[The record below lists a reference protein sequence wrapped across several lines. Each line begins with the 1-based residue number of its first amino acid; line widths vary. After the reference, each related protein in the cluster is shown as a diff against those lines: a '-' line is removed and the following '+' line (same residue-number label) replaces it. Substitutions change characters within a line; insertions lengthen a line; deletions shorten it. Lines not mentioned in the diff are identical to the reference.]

1 MALILRV
8 GRRAASPKTVTI
20 LPMDGVAATSL
31 MTAAARA
38 RESARPDCLFDD
50 PWAEF
55 LAGDAG
61 RAFLERQDHVFPP
74 NPIFVVR
81 HRFFDDFLMATAGKG
96 IRQVVLVAAGL
107 DTRAYRLRWPLG
119 TVVYELDQPQVL
131 GYKQTVLD
139 QAGATPACE
148 RILVQADLREDWPSE
163 LLAGGFRPTEG
174 TAWLAEGLLFY
185 LPETAVRSLLST
197 MASLSAADS
206 VLGTDTMSAT
216 MLASKERRA
225 WVRLYAESGA
235 PFVFGTDKPGELVA
249 ECGWKP
255 SIHVARDIGERLGR
269 PWSTPAPPGPP
280 PGAILT
286 ATLG

>member
-1 MALILRV
+1 MRPSRILAV
-8 GRRAASPKTVTI
+8 E
-20 LPMDGVAATSL
+20 GVAATSL

-38 RESARPDCLFDD
+38 RESARPDRLFED
-50 PWAEF
+50 PWAAL

-61 RAFLERQDHVFPP
+61 RAFLERQDEVLPS

-81 HRFFDDFLMATAGKG
+81 HRFFDDFLLDATGAG

-107 DTRAYRLRWPLG
+107 DTRAYRLRWPNG

-131 GYKQTVLD
+131 AHKQSVLNY
-139 QAGATPACE
+139 AGASPSCE
-148 RILVQADLREDWPSE
+148 RIAVPADLREDWPTE
-163 LLAGGFRPTEG
+163 LLAAGVRPAER

-185 LPETAVRSLLST
+185 LPDAAVRSLLMT
-197 MASLSAADS
+197 IASLSAPRS

-216 MLASKERRA
+216 MLASEGRRA
-225 WVRLYAESGA
+225 WVELYAESGA
-235 PFVFGTDKPGELVA
+235 PFVFGTDEPAELLA
-249 ECGWKP
+249 ACGWKP
-255 SIHVARDIGERLGR
+255 TVQVVRDIGERLGR
-269 PWSTPAPPGPP
+269 RWPTPAPPGPP